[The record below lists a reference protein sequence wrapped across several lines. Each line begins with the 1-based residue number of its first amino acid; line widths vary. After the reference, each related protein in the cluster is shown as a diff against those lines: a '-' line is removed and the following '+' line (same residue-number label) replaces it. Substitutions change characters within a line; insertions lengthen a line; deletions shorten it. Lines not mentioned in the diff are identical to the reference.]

1 MTLATIKMT
10 EILDFDIWEKLM
22 GKLILSCARVEY
34 ELMQLYKFWL
44 PNRNYYEDSCEN
56 RYDKAIGVTK
66 EKLGKNHPMI
76 EEMIKMKSIA
86 LYRHIIAHNPIH
98 FSNEHNE
105 WRIFDLK
112 TNSESLNLSELKKL
126 ANNAELNSIKLSAN
140 LRINIKNHYH
150 Q

>member
-1 MTLATIKMT
+1 MT
-10 EILDFDIWEKLM
+10 EILDFDKWEKLM

-34 ELMQLYKFWL
+34 ELMRLYEFWL
-44 PNRNYYEDSCEN
+44 PNRKYYEDSYED
-56 RYDKAIGVTK
+56 RYNKAIGITK
-66 EKLGKNHPMI
+66 EKLGENHTMI

-98 FSNEHNE
+98 FSNEFNE

-112 TNSESLNLSELKKL
+112 TNSESINLLELETL

-140 LRINIKNHYH
+140 LRINIK
-150 Q
+150 